1 MAYLYASLTDN
12 IRKLKHY
19 CKKTRICTIR
29 ENNCG
34 FMASIEERVTV
45 KVFLKANTHI
55 NCVSVETAE
64 TFLNGVYAICI
75 SSKMD
80 A

>member
-1 MAYLYASLTDN
+1 M
-12 IRKLKHY
+12 
-19 CKKTRICTIR
+19 
-29 ENNCG
+29 ENNLS

-45 KVFLKANTHI
+45 KAFLRANTHI
-55 NCVSVETAE
+55 NCIAVETAE
-64 TFLNGVYAICI
+64 TFLSGVYAICI

>member
-1 MAYLYASLTDN
+1 M
-12 IRKLKHY
+12 
-19 CKKTRICTIR
+19 
-29 ENNCG
+29 ENNLS

-55 NCVSVETAE
+55 NCVSVEAAE
-64 TFLNGVYAICI
+64 TFLSGVYAICI